1 MISEKTFYDFYQI
14 LKNGRW
20 YNLSI
25 WDERYVDE
33 EFGLETQA
41 SFKYFQEYLKQDFP
55 RSIKALCEKINSQ
68 QISQGKS
75 QTKLDTFYK
84 YSQKWKW
91 KKREALYDEH
101 LKNLHFQTKEK
112 EIMDW
117 ESEQLKLAKQR
128 SNFHNDTLQKIH
140 KADEEEFPLNK
151 KVYAESQN
159 QEAYN
164 KSIDGIYKILHGGV
178 EKHENKNNNTGELEL
193 NQNVK
198 IESEEE
204 KLERYANYFKQI
216 KEDIGDSTSEE
227 LNK

>member
-1 MISEKTFYDFYQI
+1 MSE
-14 LKNGRW
+14 
-20 YNLSI
+20 I
-25 WDERYVDE
+25 WEERYNDD

-68 QISQGKS
+68 KKSQGKS

-112 EIMDW
+112 EIMKW

-128 SNFHNDTLQKIH
+128 TNFHNDTLQKIH
-140 KADEEEFPLNK
+140 EADNGEFPLTK

-164 KSIDGIYKILHGGV
+164 KSIDGVYKILYGGV
-178 EKHENKNNNTGELEL
+178 EKHENKNKNTGELEL
-193 NQNVK
+193 NQNIREDK
-198 IESEEE
+198 SIKDLEEE
-204 KLERYANYFKQI
+204 YEDYYKELQFELEGNQ
-216 KEDIGDSTSEE
+216 KEDNNHNIGE
-227 LNK
+227 

>member
-1 MISEKTFYDFYQI
+1 MVEV
-14 LKNGRW
+14 W
-20 YNLSI
+20 E
-25 WDERYVDE
+25 ERYNDE
-33 EFGLETQA
+33 QFGLETQA

-55 RSIKALCEKINSQ
+55 RSIKALCEKINAQ
-68 QISQGKS
+68 QKAQGKS

-112 EIMDW
+112 EIMAW

-140 KADEEEFPLNK
+140 EANEEEFPLNK

-193 NQNVK
+193 NQNIREDK
-198 IESEEE
+198 SIKDLEEE
-204 KLERYANYFKQI
+204 YEDYYTELQSELEGNQ
-216 KEDIGDSTSEE
+216 KEDNNHNTDE
-227 LNK
+227 